1 MGLRDWIEGPKKR
14 AAADAALR
22 EAIANGRLGVLDPAI
37 RKHRSEAS
45 EEVLGL
51 AEWAVRKRLQKKRKK
66 EKEEARVKA
75 EAEAAARAPAEAE
88 GDVVLLAEIPRG
100 WHRGLGSLYPER
112 KSLSSADAMLGVY
125 ELQDGMKGGLP
136 VYRKSGTGFLLYFDG
151 GSWHAPRNQW
161 RVAEIA
167 LGRRKWRERWNV
179 ASSARTPGA
188 ITEPWNGWNGKEW
201 VEVPSAKIVTLAAFK
216 AEAKKRKAA
225 EEAAEAKKRK
235 DAKEA
240 AEAKKKIKEKLIRLK
255 TAGLPDHITTKHLS
269 LNLSDKEYAELY
281 KFLRSKGAPNESQS
295 EEDLLNDIDYH
306 VFTGTVSKE
315 DGLFLITHRSH
326 IELMKPFRNKK
337 LSKKKADEHAKHVRW
352 LLIEMGFQDH
362 PESTKKV
369 ARGADPEAVASLD
382 GIRGNSPSRTKKS
395 RGESKAKSPKVDEP
409 DKEKESPRG
418 RRKGRFAGD

>member
-1 MGLRDWIEGPKKR
+1 MGLRDWGDGPKKR

-22 EAIANGRLGVLDPAI
+22 EAIANGRLWVLDAALEA
-37 RKHRSEAS
+37 HRSEAS

-51 AEWAVRKRLQKKRKK
+51 ARAARKRLKKKRKK

-100 WHRGLGSLYPER
+100 WHRGVYER
-112 KSLSSADAMLGVY
+112 QSQSRADAMLGVY
-125 ELQDGMKGGLP
+125 ELQRDEMKDGLP
-136 VYRKSGTGFLLYFDG
+136 VYRKSGTDFLLYHV
-151 GSWHAPRNQW
+151 GSTWHSSMHQW
-161 RVAEIA
+161 RVAKTM
-167 LGRRKWRERWNV
+167 LGQRWRQRWNV

-295 EEDLLNDIDYH
+295 EEDVLNDIDYH

-352 LLIEMGFQDH
+352 LLIEMGFEDY
-362 PESTKKV
+362 PEAVKKV
-369 ARGADPEAVASLD
+369 AAGADPEAVASLD
-382 GIRGNSPSRTKKS
+382 GIRGNSPSRTKTS

-409 DKEKESPRG
+409 NKEKESPRG
-418 RRKGRFAGD
+418 RRKGRFADD